1 MVSTLSSLTFS
12 LGVGVNFN
20 PRLRRLISACVR
32 LYEEMFIIFGST
44 GLVSF
49 SRGLCLL
56 FLLKNG
62 CDLLIRVVLF
72 AVSVDVDEDG
82 AQQNRSN
89 ERTSTMAQENFNAAR

>member
-32 LYEEMFIIFGST
+32 LYEDMFIIFGST

-49 SRGLCLL
+49 SRGLYLL
-56 FLLKNG
+56 FLLING
-62 CDLLIRVVLF
+62 CHLLIRAVLF
-72 AVSVDVDEDG
+72 AASVDVDGGVDFVTYKHVVHYMVFG
-82 AQQNRSN
+82 SCG
-89 ERTSTMAQENFNAAR
+89 

>member
-20 PRLRRLISACVR
+20 PRLRRLISAWVR
-32 LYEEMFIIFGST
+32 LYKEMFIIFGST

-62 CDLLIRVVLF
+62 CDLLIHVVLF
-72 AVSVDVDEDG
+72 AASVDVDGGVDFVTYKHVVHYMVFG
-82 AQQNRSN
+82 S
-89 ERTSTMAQENFNAAR
+89 FG